1 METFFFS
8 TLSVAIAEI
17 GDKTQLLSLFLAAR
31 YRRAWPIIIGIL
43 VATGINHGLSAWL
56 GNWITSLVPQDW
68 LRWLV
73 GGSFIAIALWVL
85 IPDEMEEEGP
95 NRWERYGPM
104 LATTVLFFLAEIGDK
119 TQVATVVLAA
129 EYQNL
134 LLVTMGTTLGMLIA
148 NIPVVVFGEKIM
160 GRIPLNYTRYLA
172 SALFAL
178 LGLLTLFW

>member
-1 METFFFS
+1 METLFFS

-31 YRRAWPIIIGIL
+31 YRRPWPIIGGIL
-43 VATGINHGLSAWL
+43 IATLINHGLSAWL
-56 GNWITSLVPQDW
+56 GNWLTSLVPQDW

-85 IPDEMEEEGP
+85 IPDEMEEEGSG
-95 NRWERYGPM
+95 RWERYGPM
-104 LATTVLFFLAEIGDK
+104 FATTVLFFVAEIGDK

-134 LLVTMGTTLGMLIA
+134 VLVTMGTTLGMLIA
-148 NIPVVVFGEKIM
+148 NVPVVLLGEKIM
-160 GRIPLNYTRYLA
+160 GRIPLDYTRYIA
-172 SALFAL
+172 SALFAV